1 MLATQMLPMLWF
13 RLAVLIAFTIFVV
26 VQEMWLIAAF
36 TAVLIGI
43 TGFQLVQAYRA
54 KKDEESR

>member
-1 MLATQMLPMLWF
+1 MLPMLWF

-36 TAVLIGI
+36 TAVLIVI